1 MDIPFKNRRLKIAI
15 GAIVIVSVIGLA
27 AFRMS
32 HRSMVD
38 ANAKPA
44 ASELHFEP
52 RDLAYLTAKP
62 LSATL
67 EINGNLEAR
76 SEAVV
81 RAKASLDVKQ
91 IVVREGDPVR
101 QGQLLAQLDTAELEA
116 RLAEKV
122 STRDSNRAQFE
133 LAEKNRTNN
142 KTLLDKK
149 FISQNAFD
157 SSESTYKA
165 NQASLEAAEAE
176 VSVARIA
183 LAQASVT
190 APISGIIGKRYVKVG
205 EKTSVDGE
213 LFSIVDL
220 DSLEL
225 QALVPAAE
233 VTRLSKGM
241 HADVRVDGITDRGF
255 SATLD
260 RISPATEAGT
270 RSVMTFFSVNNPQHL
285 LRSGVY
291 ASGQVALSASTPVP
305 SIPLTAVNNDAG
317 QPIVWTVENGKL
329 TRRPVELGLRDL
341 NSGMVEVRK
350 GLPANVPV
358 LATKFDDLKEGAPAK
373 AVAAAEPKPSA
384 ANATPTHA

>member
-1 MDIPFKNRRLKIAI
+1 M
-15 GAIVIVSVIGLA
+15 
-27 AFRMS
+27 AFRLS
-32 HRSMVD
+32 HRPVSD

-44 ASELHFEP
+44 SSELRFEP

-91 IVVREGDPVR
+91 IAVREGDSVR
-101 QGQLLAQLDTAELEA
+101 QGQLLAQLDTAELQA
-116 RLAEKV
+116 RLAEKI
-122 STRDSNRAQFE
+122 STRDSSRAQFD

-142 KTLLDKK
+142 KTLLEKK

-157 SSESTYKA
+157 ASDSTYRA
-165 NQASLEAAEAE
+165 NQASLEAADAE
-176 VSVARIA
+176 VAVARIA
-183 LAQASVT
+183 LAQATVT
-190 APISGIIGKRYVKVG
+190 APIAGIIGKRFVKVG
-205 EKTSVDGE
+205 EKTSIDGE

-241 HADVRVDGITDRGF
+241 RADVRVDGITDRSF

-270 RSVMTFFSVNNPQHL
+270 RAVMTFFSVSNPQHL

-291 ASGQVALSASTPVP
+291 ASGQVALSASSPVP
-305 SIPLTAVNNDAG
+305 SIPMTAVNNDAG
-317 QPIVWTVENGKL
+317 QPVVWTVENGKL

-350 GLPANVPV
+350 GLPSNVPV

-373 AVAAAEPKPSA
+373 AVAAAEPKPAA
-384 ANATPTHA
+384 ANAAKPSHA